1 MSFLFSLKKQSGK
14 ITKLQCNVTT
24 SYTFIDYLRGGCELS
39 LMVAIDFTAS
49 NLSPADPKSLHYN
62 PRNPDR
68 MPNEYERA
76 IKAIG
81 SILSNYDSNWRYS
94 CYGFGGVPT
103 WTG

>member
-1 MSFLFSLKKQSGK
+1 
-14 ITKLQCNVTT
+14 
-24 SYTFIDYLRGGCELS
+24 
-39 LMVAIDFTAS
+39 MVAIDFTAS
-49 NLSPADPKSLHYN
+49 NLSPADPNSLHYN

-81 SILSNYDSNWRYS
+81 SILSNYDSNWRYP

-103 WTG
+103 WTGQLSHAFALSGQEHAPAVMGVDGILSVY